1 MSYLKF
7 VKPSTGDI
15 LEQIRVGDERF
26 LESLY
31 AQHRGKFI
39 VWFQKNHNIEKDEA
53 AEVYQRAFTIF
64 YFNVKDGRVKTLN
77 SEIGTYLF
85 GIGKNLVR
93 ELSRSQKR
101 MVPLEE
107 VADHAEGESESQ
119 KKHEALHQKMLVD
132 QALQRAGE
140 PCRSVLLLYY
150 FNNYSYDAIATSLGY
165 KDGLVVKKKK
175 CLCLQKIRQQLANE
189 KNLL

>member
-7 VKPSTGDI
+7 VRPSTGDI
-15 LEQIRVGDERF
+15 LEQIKVGDERF

-31 AQHRGKFI
+31 NQHRGKFI
-39 VWFQKNHNIEKDEA
+39 VWFQKNRNIEKDEA

-64 YFNVKDGRVKTLN
+64 YFNVKNGKVKTLS

-93 ELSRSQKR
+93 ELSRNQKR
-101 MVPLEE
+101 TVSLEE
-107 VADHAEGESESQ
+107 LADHADGESESQ
-119 KKHEALHQKMLVD
+119 TKHEASHQKMLID
-132 QALQRAGE
+132 QTLQKVGE

-165 KDGLVVKKKK
+165 KDGMVVKKKK
-175 CLCLQKIRQQLANE
+175 CLCLQKIREQLANE
-189 KNLL
+189 KKML